1 MTFIGVLARLSTL
14 CKISVPPCR
23 SVARRFRV
31 VPCAAVAF
39 LIALC
44 VSVAGQQVFRSGVDA
59 VIIPVSVRA
68 GNKPVSGLTVADF
81 ELRDNGVG
89 QEIRSV
95 LAEAI
100 PIDVTLLLDL
110 SSSVDG
116 PMLQRLK
123 TAVADTATLLR
134 SDDRIRLVAISQ
146 VLREVFPLLPKSGS
160 MPLDSLRAEGAT
172 SLYDGLAATMM
183 RATEPG
189 RRQVIV
195 AFTDGRD
202 STSIIDES
210 TAKSIAQLTDAVVDI
225 VVPIAQRAEAQRRLS
240 QRAGGTA
247 DSLMSAG
254 NVTMN
259 GQAPG
264 GIAPDAIPQVL
275 TDLVTPTAG
284 QVLPLAPD
292 QSISRIFKSLLDDF
306 RSTYVLQY
314 VAQGVDSNGWHD
326 VQVSVKK
333 RGKYDI
339 RARKGYRAR
348 GTILPTEETK

>member
-1 MTFIGVLARLSTL
+1 
-14 CKISVPPCR
+14 
-23 SVARRFRV
+23 
-31 VPCAAVAF
+31 
-39 LIALC
+39 
-44 VSVAGQQVFRSGVDA
+44 VFKSGVDA
-59 VIIPVSVRA
+59 VIIPVAVRA
-68 GNKPVSGLTVADF
+68 GNKPVPGLSAADF
-81 ELRDNGVG
+81 ELRDNGVL
-89 QEIRSV
+89 QEIRTV
-95 LAEAI
+95 EAEAI

-123 TAVADTATLLR
+123 TAVADTAALLR

-146 VLREVFPLLPKSGS
+146 VLREVFPLLPKSGP
-160 MPLDSLRAEGAT
+160 MPLDTLRAEGAT

-189 RRQVIV
+189 RRQLIV

-202 STSIIDES
+202 STSVIDEG
-210 TAKSIAQLTDAVVDI
+210 TAKAIAQMTDAVVDI
-225 VVPIAQRAEAQRRLS
+225 VVPIAPPPPDTQRRLS
-240 QRAGGTA
+240 QRGGGTP
-247 DSLMSAG
+247 DSLAGAG
-254 NVTMN
+254 NVTV
-259 GQAPG
+259 G
-264 GIAPDAIPQVL
+264 GRGAAGVTTDSVPQFL

-292 QSISRIFKSLLDDF
+292 QSVSRIFKALLEDF

-314 VAQGVDSNGWHD
+314 VAQGVAGTGWHD

-333 RGKYDI
+333 RGKYEI

-348 GTILPTEETK
+348 GTISPTEEKQ

>member
-1 MTFIGVLARLSTL
+1 MIRVHPRPSASIRVPCLSAF
-14 CKISVPPCR
+14 CF
-23 SVARRFRV
+23 SVASMLLALTV
-31 VPCAAVAF
+31 ASAA
-39 LIALC
+39 
-44 VSVAGQQVFRSGVDA
+44 QQVFRSGVDA
-59 VIIPVSVRA
+59 VIIPVSVRS
-68 GNKPVSGLTVADF
+68 GNKPVGGLTVADF
-81 ELRDNGVG
+81 ELRDNGVV

-95 LAEAI
+95 SAEAI

-123 TAVADTATLLR
+123 TAVSDTAALLR
-134 SDDRIRLVAISQ
+134 TDDRIRLVAISQ
-146 VLREVFPLLPKSGS
+146 VLREVFALQPKSGA

-183 RATEPG
+183 RATDSG
-189 RRQVIV
+189 RRQLIV

-202 STSIIDES
+202 STSVIDEN
-210 TAKSIAQLTDAVVDI
+210 TAKAIAQMTDAVVDI
-225 VVPIAQRAEAQRRLS
+225 VVPISGAQNETQRRLS
-240 QRAGGTA
+240 QRAGGSPE
-247 DSLMSAG
+247 SLAGAG
-254 NVTMN
+254 NVTY
-259 GQAPG
+259 G
-264 GIAPDAIPQVL
+264 GRGPAGVSSEPVPQFL

-284 QVLPLAPD
+284 QVLPLSPD
-292 QSISRIFKSLLDDF
+292 QSISRIFKALLDDF

-314 VAQGVDSNGWHD
+314 VAQGVDGTGWHD

-348 GTILPTEETK
+348 GTISPTEEIK